1 MFGID
6 NYGLFIISGI
16 LLNITPGADTVY
28 ILSRSVSGGKTDGV
42 LSVAGI
48 TSGSLIH
55 TFLAALGLSVILAES
70 AVLFNAVK
78 IAGAAYLILIG
89 IRTIMRAKSSLMSD
103 HDSFNTTGRRQIFFQ
118 GFFTSLLNPKTTL
131 FFLSFLPQ
139 FVNPRSTGGPVPFLI
154 LGLTFAT
161 TGTIWCLFLV
171 HAAAGLS
178 GQLRRSNRISLLL
191 QRLTGALFIGLGIRL
206 LLNEK

>member
-1 MFGID
+1 MFGTD
-6 NYGLFIISGI
+6 NYGLFIISGVI
-16 LLNITPGADTVY
+16 LNITPGADTLY
-28 ILSRSVSGGKTDGV
+28 ILSRSISGGKTEGV

-70 AVLFNAVK
+70 TVLFNAVK
-78 IAGAAYLILIG
+78 IAGAAYLIFIG
-89 IRTIMRAKSSLMSD
+89 IRTIMSAKSNVMND
-103 HDSFNTTGRRQIFFQ
+103 HYSFNTSGRRQIFLQ
-118 GFFTSLLNPKTTL
+118 GFFTSLLNPKTAL

-139 FVNPRSTGGPVPFLI
+139 FVNPRNAGGPVLFII
-154 LGLTFAT
+154 LGFTFAT

-178 GQLRRSNRISLLL
+178 GQLRRGDRISLLL
-191 QRLTGALFIGLGIRL
+191 QRLSALNPSWHLTYF
-206 LLNEK
+206 E

>member
-6 NYGLFIISGI
+6 NYGLFIISGVI
-16 LLNITPGADTVY
+16 LNITPGADTVY

-55 TFLAALGLSVILAES
+55 TILAAFGLSVILAES
-70 AVLFNAVK
+70 AVLFNALK
-78 IAGAAYLILIG
+78 IAGAAYLVFLG
-89 IRTIMRAKSSLMSD
+89 IRTIVNSRKGVRTGSSFTVES
-103 HDSFNTTGRRQIFFQ
+103 NRRRIFRQ
-118 GFFTSLLNPKTTL
+118 GFFTSLLNPKTAL
-131 FFLSFLPQ
+131 FFLSYLPQ
-139 FVNPRSTGGPVPFLI
+139 FVDSRSAGGPVPFLI

-161 TGTIWCLFLV
+161 TGTLWCLFLV

-178 GQLRRSNRISLLL
+178 GRLHRSNRISLLL
-191 QRLTGALFIGLGIRL
+191 HRLSGVLFIGLGIRL
-206 LLNEK
+206 LMNEK

>member
-55 TFLAALGLSVILAES
+55 TILAAFGLSVILAES
-70 AVLFNAVK
+70 AVLFNALK
-78 IAGAAYLILIG
+78 IAGAAYLVFLG
-89 IRTIMRAKSSLMSD
+89 IKTIVNSRKGVHAGSSFTVES
-103 HDSFNTTGRRQIFFQ
+103 NRRRIFRQ
-118 GFFTSLLNPKTTL
+118 GFFTSLLNPKTAL
-131 FFLSFLPQ
+131 FFLSYLPQ
-139 FVNPRSTGGPVPFLI
+139 FVDSRNSGGPVPFLI

-161 TGTIWCLFLV
+161 TGTLWCLFLV

-178 GQLRRSNRISLLL
+178 GRLRRSDRISLLL
-191 QRLTGALFIGLGIRL
+191 QRLSGVLFIGLGIRL
-206 LLNEK
+206 LMNEK